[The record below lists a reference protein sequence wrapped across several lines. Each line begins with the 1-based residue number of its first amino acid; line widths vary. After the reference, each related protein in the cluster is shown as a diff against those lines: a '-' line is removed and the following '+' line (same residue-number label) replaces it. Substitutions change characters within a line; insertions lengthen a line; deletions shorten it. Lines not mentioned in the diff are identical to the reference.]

1 MRDNDTLRGEDQLL
15 PSPHRGRGG
24 GGEGEVAGQG
34 HPSPGLRPP
43 SPPRGEGQLL
53 SSRRAFLQAV
63 GAGACAACAAYLPAK
78 RSAAAEA
85 DDTHVRIAVH
95 DAKWFERL
103 PDKAVKCQL
112 CPRECTVAD
121 VERGYCGVRE
131 NRGGDYK
138 TLVYGALCSLNID
151 PIEKKPLFHYLPGT
165 TALSVATVGCNMEC
179 KFCQNW
185 NVSQYRPE
193 QVESLL
199 VPPENLARM
208 ALARQCRTIAY
219 TYTEP
224 VVFSEYVLDSA
235 AAGRRQGV
243 GSTIISNGYIR
254 EPALRDLC
262 KYLTAVKVDLKAF
275 TEKFYAE
282 QCAAKLAPVLST
294 LEVLHDIGIHTEI
307 VMLVIPTLND
317 SAEEIGA
324 MAKWI
329 ATHMSLDVP
338 VHFSRF
344 HPMYRVKNLPPTPVE
359 TLDRARKVS
368 MDAGL
373 RYVYVGN
380 VPFHAGESTYCPG
393 CGKIVIK
400 RVGYNVDVVGLRSG
414 ACGSCGRKIAG
425 VWSQEQAL
433 AFKPKEK
440 AAAKP
445 QAAS

>member
-1 MRDNDTLRGEDQLL
+1 MSACDKSADRSAGPCAPRVGDAGDKPPRY
-15 PSPHRGRGG
+15 
-24 GGEGEVAGQG
+24 GGEGQG
-34 HPSPGLRPP
+34 HSRT
-43 SPPRGEGQLL
+43 
-53 SSRRAFLQAV
+53 SRRAFLQA
-63 GAGACAACAAYLPAK
+63 AATGACAACASRFLTRQA
-78 RSAAAEA
+78 SAAEA
-85 DDTHVRIAVH
+85 DDSHARVAVR
-95 DAKWFERL
+95 DARWFERL

-138 TLVYGALCSLNID
+138 TLVYGTLCSLNID

-165 TALSVATVGCNMEC
+165 TALSVATPGCNMEC

-193 QVESLL
+193 QIDSLL

-208 ALARQCRTIAY
+208 AQTRQCRTIAY

-224 VVFSEYVLDSA
+224 VVFSEYVLDASA
-235 AAGRRQGV
+235 AARGQGV
-243 GSTIISNGYIR
+243 GSAMISNGYIR

-262 KYLTAVKVDLKAF
+262 RHLTAVKVDLKAF

-307 VMLVIPTLND
+307 VVLVIPTLND
-317 SAEEIGA
+317 SADEIGA

-329 ATHMSLDVP
+329 VRQMGPDVP

-344 HPMYRVKNLPPTPVE
+344 HPMYRVKNLPSTPVE

-380 VPFHAGESTYCPG
+380 VPFHAGESTYCTG
-393 CGKIVIK
+393 CGKVVIK
-400 RVGYNVDVVGLRSG
+400 RVGYNVDAAGLRGG
-414 ACGSCGRKIAG
+414 ACASCGRKIAG

-433 AFKPKEK
+433 RHI
-440 AAAKP
+440 
-445 QAAS
+445 